1 MKMKL
6 SAMYVALAFCGALAS
21 GCASQD
27 NAEQNKKKTGSQV
40 TSEVTHNLPAN
51 TTTAAATVT
60 EPKHEELYP
69 MIAIADTQPE
79 SHAEKVSNTVT
90 AAEVPEQSVFY
101 FGFNKADV
109 TEDDIDV
116 LKEHAVYLRANPELI
131 VQIEGHTDFHGPRAY
146 NEQLSKK
153 RAEAIARILLDD
165 GVPQS
170 QVAVNAL
177 ADNKPLECKGDT
189 RHNRR
194 VELIYKNSH
203 LASNQ

>member
-6 SAMYVALAFCGALAS
+6 TSMYVALAVCGALAT

-27 NAEQNKKKTGSQV
+27 NAEQNKKKSGNSV
-40 TSEVTHNLPAN
+40 TSEMTNSMPAN
-51 TTTAAATVT
+51 TTAAAAAVT

-69 MIAIADTQPE
+69 MIALADTQPE
-79 SHAEKVSNTVT
+79 AQPEKVST
-90 AAEVPEQSVFY
+90 AINQAEIPEQSVFY
-101 FGFNKADV
+101 FGFNKSEV
-109 TEDDIDV
+109 TEEDVDV
-116 LKEHAVYLRANPELI
+116 LKEHADYLRANPELV

-165 GVPQS
+165 GVPQT
-170 QVAVNAL
+170 QLAVNAQ
-177 ADNKPLECKGDT
+177 ADNQPLECKGDT